1 MDATA
6 AELLGRHA
14 AALPPL
20 GTYPLAM
27 ERFSPGQMLA
37 ASGEPFTRLCFVV
50 EGCAT
55 VFNAMENGRAALL
68 TEYRGVQTI
77 GEVELLT
84 DSPVLTGS
92 VRASTAGA
100 MLCVP
105 LSTAREKLLS
115 DAAMLRFLGREVAR
129 KLERTSRLA
138 AQDRLYPLAAR
149 LAAYL
154 LYAQPEGAADEGRPL
169 HLTRLSELTGT
180 SYRHLLRT
188 LRDFTDRGYVRRA
201 EGGYRVADREAL
213 ERLAGTLRYD

>member
-1 MDATA
+1 MDASA
-6 AELLGRHA
+6 DELLWRHA
-14 AALPPL
+14 EALPPL
-20 GTYPLAM
+20 DAYPLTA

-37 ASGEPFTRLCFVV
+37 ASGEPLTRLCFVV

-77 GEVELLT
+77 GEVELMT

-105 LSTAREKLLS
+105 LAAAREKLLS

-154 LYAQPEGAADEGRPL
+154 LYAQPEDAADEGRPL

-188 LRDFTDRGYVRRA
+188 LRDFTDRGYVRRS

-213 ERLAGTLRYD
+213 GRLAGALRYD